1 MDLQLPPMSVP
12 PAVCISTSP
21 LAVKTSDSN
30 VDGFTG
36 LAAEKATVVASNKST
51 TDILFRLD
59 F

>member
-1 MDLQLPPMSVP
+1 MSVP

-21 LAVKTSDSN
+21 LAVKTLDSN